1 MWFFTFLFGMILIVP
16 VHFLSVEH
24 TKLQAKYG
32 KEKGIKIGD
41 ALGLISGWGFFAF
54 WFGIWLSPQE
64 VFLIP
69 ILPDAIISI
78 PYVVMQIPVVHLAMS
93 LPLIAVG
100 AWLGIKGVGETSLK
114 AAEIHRSE
122 KVVTSGVYSKIRHP
136 QYLGG
141 ILAHLGI
148 TLLLSAFYALLATPI
163 IVLLNYL
170 TSWKEEKEL
179 VIEFGEEYED
189 YQKRVPMF
197 LPRFR
202 SSDSD

>member
-1 MWFFTFLFGMILIVP
+1 MWFFTFLIGMILIVP

-24 TKLQAKYG
+24 TRLQTKYG

-41 ALGLISGWGFFAF
+41 ALGLISGWGFIAF
-54 WFGIWLSPQE
+54 WFGVWLSPQDA
-64 VFLIP
+64 FLIP
-69 ILPDAIISI
+69 IFPDATIMI
-78 PYVVMQIPVVHLAMS
+78 PYVEMQIPLVHLAIS

-100 AWLGIKGVGETSLK
+100 AWLGIKGVGETTLK

-141 ILAHLGI
+141 ILGI
-148 TLLLSAFYALLATPI
+148 TLLLSAFYSLLVTPI

-170 TSWKEEKEL
+170 ISWKEEKEL
-179 VIEFGEEYED
+179 VIEFGTEYED

-202 SSDSD
+202 SSEND

>member
-1 MWFFTFLFGMILIVP
+1 
-16 VHFLSVEH
+16 FLSVEH

-78 PYVVMQIPVVHLAMS
+78 PYVEMQIPVVHLATS

-122 KVVTSGVYSKIRHP
+122 KVVTSGVYSTIRHP